1 MELLSVTQF
10 QVVLLQ
16 SLLEGVHPLRGQ
28 IGGGF
33 ELLQVV
39 QRLQNNCGSLA
50 PMKFIMYI

>member
-16 SLLEGVHPLRGQ
+16 SLLEGVNPLRGQ

-33 ELLQVV
+33 ELLQVA
-39 QRLQNNCGSLA
+39 QSLQNNCGSLA
-50 PMKFIMYI
+50 PMKFMYI